1 MTATSPAV
9 NAGGPGAGAG
19 PDAGPDSGPGSPAR
33 RRPRPRRP
41 RQLQPYVLLAPAA
54 VLLAVVVGYPLVRLG
69 VISTQGFGLRTLITG
84 HAGSVGAAN
93 YTAILHDPQL
103 PRVLVRTVVFAA
115 SLVAGTVAVG
125 LGAALMMAVVG
136 RRLRIAMMLALLG
149 AWAMPTVASTLVWQW
164 LFQPTYG
171 VVNWLLTQVR
181 IFGDLRQHDFLAG
194 TTSGFVVVWLLVVW
208 VSVPFVA
215 LTLYAGLTQIPGD
228 YYEAAALDG
237 AGYLRQLRAVTLP
250 FLRPVLMLVTVL
262 SVIWDF
268 NVFNQIWILTK
279 GGPDGATTTIA
290 VWSFT
295 KAFASQSYGQGAAIA
310 VFSVV
315 LLAVL
320 VGWWV
325 RRLVAAG
332 EES

>member
-1 MTATSPAV
+1 MNALPTDAAQRRGAPPARP
-9 NAGGPGAGAG
+9 AAPTDPGAAGPG
-19 PDAGPDSGPGSPAR
+19 
-33 RRPRPRRP
+33 PRRP
-41 RQLQPYVLLAPAA
+41 RQLQPYVLLGPA
-54 VLLAVVVGYPLVRLG
+54 VLVLVLVVGYPLVRLG

-84 HAGSVGAAN
+84 RTTSVGAAN
-93 YTAILHDPQL
+93 YTAILHDSDLIP
-103 PRVLVRTVVFAA
+103 VLLRTVVFAA
-115 SLVAGTVAVG
+115 TLVAGTVLIG
-125 LGAALMMAVVG
+125 LGAALMLVASG
-136 RRLRIAMMLALLG
+136 PRLRVAMMLALLG

-171 VVNWLLTQVR
+171 VVNWLLTQLRV
-181 IFGDLRQHDFLAG
+181 FGDYEQHDFLAG

-208 VSVPFVA
+208 ISVPFVA
-215 LTLYAGLTQIPGD
+215 LTLYAGLSQIPGD
-228 YYEAAALDG
+228 YYEAAAIDG
-237 AGYLRQLRAVTLP
+237 AGYLRQLRTVTLP
-250 FLRPVLMLVTVL
+250 FLRPVLLLVTVL

-290 VWSFT
+290 IWSFT

-325 RRLVAAG
+325 RRLVVAG
-332 EES
+332 EEA

>member
-1 MTATSPAV
+1 MSTSAPRRRGTAPPRHAGPAP
-9 NAGGPGAGAG
+9 GPGGAPAG
-19 PDAGPDSGPGSPAR
+19 PR
-33 RRPRPRRP
+33 RRRSA
-41 RQLQPYVLLAPAA
+41 QPYVLLVPA
-54 VLLAVVVGYPLVRLG
+54 LLILGLVVGYPLIRLG

-84 HAGSVGAAN
+84 RTTSVGAAN
-93 YTAILHDPQL
+93 YTTILHDGQL
-103 PRVLVRTVVFAA
+103 VPILVRTVLFAA
-115 SLVAGTVAVG
+115 TLVAGTVLIG
-125 LGAALMMAVVG
+125 LGAALMMVAVG
-136 RRLRIAMMLALLG
+136 GRLRSAMMLALLG

-171 VVNWLLTQVR
+171 VVNWLLTQLRV
-181 IFGDLRQHDFLAG
+181 FGDYRQHDFLAHPI
-194 TTSGFVVVWLLVVW
+194 SGFVVVWLLVVW

-237 AGYLRQLRAVTLP
+237 AGYWRRVRTVTLP
-250 FLRPVLMLVTVL
+250 FLRPVLTLVTVM

-279 GGPDGATTTIA
+279 GGPDGGTTTIA
-290 VWSFT
+290 IWSFT

-320 VGWWV
+320 AGWSV
-325 RRLVAAG
+325 RRLVLSG
-332 EES
+332 EEA

>member
-1 MTATSPAV
+1 MALPAAEQAAPPAGPAAPGSAGAAPGRRRRRQVQPYLLLIPAV
-9 NAGGPGAGAG
+9 
-19 PDAGPDSGPGSPAR
+19 
-33 RRPRPRRP
+33 
-41 RQLQPYVLLAPAA
+41 VLLAA
-54 VLLAVVVGYPLVRLG
+54 VVGYPLIRLG

-84 HAGSVGAAN
+84 RAASVGTAN

-103 PRVLVRTVVFAA
+103 LPVLVRTVVFAA
-115 SLVAGTVAVG
+115 TLVAGTVVIG
-125 LGAALMMAVVG
+125 FGAALMMVAAG
-136 RRLRIAMMLALLG
+136 RKLRVAMMLALLG

-171 VVNWLLTQVR
+171 VVNWLLTQLRV
-181 IFGDLRQHDFLAG
+181 FGDVRQHDFLAG

-208 VSVPFVA
+208 ISVPFVA
-215 LTLYAGLTQIPGD
+215 LTLYAGLSQIPAD
-228 YYEAAALDG
+228 YYEAAAIDG
-237 AGYLRQLRAVTLP
+237 AGYLRRLRTVTVP

-290 VWSFT
+290 IWSFT
-295 KAFASQSYGQGAAIA
+295 QAFASQSYGQGAAIA

-325 RRLVAAG
+325 RRLVVTG
-332 EES
+332 EEA